1 MCTVKRQDDVDPEQ
15 LKHIIRKR
23 ALENAVRHGG
33 KAELKAVIAGTIG
46 ERPDLR
52 QHAKDITSIATTVV
66 NEINAL
72 SIDEQDQLIK
82 ETAPELLKKVSTRH
96 RKEEYLPALPGS
108 DHVVMRFAPN
118 PNGPATLGSA
128 RGSVVN
134 SQYAKRYD
142 GAFILRFDDTDPQTK
157 RPMPEAYEWYRDD
170 CVWLGAPPD
179 AVVTASDRVETYYR
193 YAEQLI
199 EQGAAY
205 VCTCPQQRFKELK
218 DTSVPCPDRERP
230 PKENLTLWEKM
241 LEGGF
246 GEKEAVLRIKTDIK
260 HKNPALRDWIA
271 FRIIDVM
278 HPLGLPFRVWPM
290 LDFESAI
297 EDHVLGITHII
308 RGKDLRDSEQRQRF
322 LYDHFKWS
330 YPFTLHWGRISIHE
344 YGKFSTSALKK
355 QIEQGVY
362 RGWDDPKLPTIRALR
377 RRGFMAQAIRQ
388 FMLKLGVNESDVSVS
403 LENLYA
409 ENRKLVDPIAHRYF
423 FVADPRVMRLRG
435 VVPTV
440 AHAPVHPSNPN
451 LVRNIN
457 VDSEVYVSEADV
469 KFSYGDIIR
478 LKDLYNVRITRLE
491 PLEAEYAGNNIIK
504 GLRIIHWAPPEGPLV
519 EVLKPDGVDNGIGE
533 RGIEVEK
540 DRVVQFERYGFVRV
554 DDIMQERER
563 LKIVCYFTHK

>member
-1 MCTVKRQDDVDPEQ
+1 MYRRGEGDVDSEQ
-15 LKHIIRKR
+15 LKDIIRTR
-23 ALENAVRHGG
+23 ALENALRHGG

-46 ERPDLR
+46 ERRELQ
-52 QHAKDITSIATTVV
+52 QHAREIAAIAKTVV
-66 NEINAL
+66 DEINAL
-72 SIDEQDQLIK
+72 SIDEQNELIK
-82 ETAPELLKKVSTRH
+82 NSAPELLKKVSTHH
-96 RKEEYLPALPGS
+96 RKEEDLPALPDC

-128 RGSVVN
+128 RGIVVN
-134 SQYAKRYD
+134 SQYAIRYD

-157 RPMPEAYEWYRDD
+157 RPMLEAYEWYRDD
-170 CVWLGAPPD
+170 CAWLGAPPD
-179 AVVTASDRVETYYR
+179 EVITASDRVETYYR

-205 VCTCPQQRFKELK
+205 VCMCPQTQFKQLK
-218 DTSVPCPDRERP
+218 DTRVPCPDRERP
-230 PKENLTLWEKM
+230 PEENVALWKKM

-246 GEKEAVLRIKTDIK
+246 GEKEAVLRIKTDIR

-278 HPLGLPFRVWPM
+278 HPRGLTFRVWPM

-297 EDHVLGITHII
+297 EDHTLGITHII

-355 QIEQGVY
+355 QIEQGTY
-362 RGWDDPKLPTIRALR
+362 RGWDDPALPTIRALR
-377 RRGFMAQAIRQ
+377 RRGFIAQAIRQ
-388 FMLKLGVNESDVSVS
+388 FMLKLGVNESDIRIS

-409 ENRKLVDPIAHRYF
+409 ENRKLVDPTANRYF
-423 FVADPRVMRLRG
+423 FVADPQVMHLHD

-440 AHAPVHPSNPN
+440 ARAPMHPSKPDQ
-451 LVRNIN
+451 VRTIA
-457 VDSEVYVSEADV
+457 VDSRVCISETDLQ
-469 KFSYGDIIR
+469 FSCGDIIR
-478 LKDLYNVRITRLE
+478 LKDLYNVRITSLE
-491 PLEAEYAGNNIIK
+491 PLEAEYAGNRIAK
-504 GLRIIHWAPPEGPLV
+504 GIRIIHWAPPDGPLV
-519 EVLKPDGVDNGIGE
+519 AVLKPDGVDNGIGE
-533 RGIEVEK
+533 SGIELEK
-540 DRVVQFERYGFVRV
+540 DNVVQFERYGFVKV
-554 DDIMQERER
+554 DDVTKDGER